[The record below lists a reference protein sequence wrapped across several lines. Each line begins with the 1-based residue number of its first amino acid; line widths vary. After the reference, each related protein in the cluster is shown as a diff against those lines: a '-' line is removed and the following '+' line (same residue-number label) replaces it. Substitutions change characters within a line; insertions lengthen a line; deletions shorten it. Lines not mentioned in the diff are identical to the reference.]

1 MRVCTGFPVDL
12 SSALSECI
20 PRCYSVF
27 SWRGRCRLFS
37 ESHRI
42 RGYQARSLSSLREGP
57 EHMFCEVIYLFFFS
71 QIIVSYYSYII
82 DHSMFV
88 KPQ

>member
-1 MRVCTGFPVDL
+1 MRVCTGFPEDL

-42 RGYQARSLSSLREGP
+42 RGYQARSLSSLREVP
-57 EHMFCEVIYLFFFS
+57 EHMFCEVIYLFILVKS
-71 QIIVSYYSYII
+71 LYHIIHILLTI
-82 DHSMFV
+82 ACL
-88 KPQ
+88 